1 MKRKSNE
8 AIILLFVLLLVLIWG
23 SAFILMKKSLEY
35 FPSDI
40 LGAWRML
47 SACVVM
53 LIPAAMTI
61 RKVSLKTFFLITLSG
76 VLANAIPAILFAY
89 AQRGIESYIAGIL
102 NSTTTLFTLV
112 LGVVF
117 FKYRAN
123 LLNVFGVI
131 LGFLAIIGLLAFAG
145 GKSLSFNF
153 SYGVYILI
161 ATVLYAINIFFIKRW
176 LSGVST
182 IALVS
187 NLFLV
192 PGIFAAIYLFGF
204 SDFVDIYKNTSGANL
219 GILYMSLIGVF
230 CSAIALLMYYYLIK
244 IADVIFVA
252 SVTYLMPVIST
263 LWGISDGEKLGF
275 MHVLFILL
283 IILSVFMANYNDFFK
298 SKKKVNKLY
307 QE

>member
-35 FPSDI
+35 FSSDI
-40 LGAWRML
+40 LGAWRMF

-176 LSGVST
+176 LSGIST
-182 IALVS
+182 ITLVS

-192 PGIFAAIYLFGF
+192 PGIFAAIYIFGF

>member
-1 MKRKSNE
+1 M
-8 AIILLFVLLLVLIWG
+8 
-23 SAFILMKKSLEY
+23 
-35 FPSDI
+35 
-40 LGAWRML
+40 
-47 SACVVM
+47 
-53 LIPAAMTI
+53 
-61 RKVSLKTFFLITLSG
+61 
-76 VLANAIPAILFAY
+76 
-89 AQRGIESYIAGIL
+89 
-102 NSTTTLFTLV
+102 
-112 LGVVF
+112 
-117 FKYRAN
+117 
-123 LLNVFGVI
+123 
-131 LGFLAIIGLLAFAG
+131 
-145 GKSLSFNF
+145 
-153 SYGVYILI
+153 
-161 ATVLYAINIFFIKRW
+161 
-176 LSGVST
+176 
-182 IALVS
+182 S

-204 SDFVDIYKNTSGANL
+204 SDFVDVYKNTSGANL

-263 LWGISDGEKLGF
+263 LWGMSDGEKLGF